1 MTALRLVV
9 LGPVRAWVGD
19 REVALGSARPRAVFA
34 MLALRAGAVVRRDEL
49 VAGVWGRDAPATAE
63 GSVHTYVSLLRKALE
78 PDRARGTASRLLE
91 SVGSGYRLRW
101 DPAASD
107 LAAFR
112 GLRARGQRQLAD
124 GDADAALASL
134 TAALELWRGEAL
146 AGLSGPFTESRRRE
160 LTAERATARE
170 LRAEAALATG
180 TYTDVIAELGAL
192 VAEEPLRERA
202 RELLVLALH
211 HSGRGAEALEVF
223 RDARRVLVA
232 ELGVEPG
239 PGLRAA
245 HQLVLTG
252 TRRDPAAPHPAPPR
266 ASTISH
272 TFPHHTEPAV
282 TAAVVETAP
291 VVEPDPDP
299 DPDPVEGPV
308 LLGRDAE
315 LDAASRAVDG
325 LSAGRGR
332 ALWIE
337 GEMGIG
343 KSALLTAVL
352 ARAAAAGHPIAHAVA
367 DELDSRFPLRLAL
380 DALGV
385 DPSATEPRRAAVARA
400 LRERQPA
407 GSIFAGGD
415 PVAGGV
421 DRLVALVEQLCA
433 DGPLVLALDDLQWA
447 DESSTE
453 VWHRLGALTR
463 RLPLLLLGAAR
474 PVPHRPEVARLRRV
488 VESGGGAVLDL
499 APLGEA
505 DVAGMVARLV
515 GAPPGPALR
524 EIAARA
530 GGNPLYVREVADA
543 LLRERLVV
551 VGTRVAEARE
561 HAFDRAPGSLVSA
574 VGGRLDFVSAPTRE
588 VLRWAALLGG
598 EFAIDDLAIVLGRPV
613 PELVPAFEEA
623 AAAGVLRDAGHRIA
637 FRHPVLR
644 QALYEGTPAALRN
657 ALHQQAAQ
665 ALARAGAP
673 VDHVAE
679 QLLAAPD
686 DAGSWVV
693 DWLLLRAPALVYE
706 APLVAVEL
714 LQRALR
720 SPSVPEEHAATLR
733 AHLSSVLFRIGRD
746 VEAEH
751 HARRALPQLR
761 DPDRIAEARWTLA
774 YGPFRASRPEEALAS
789 LREALS
795 DPVLPDA
802 WRARLLSLQALV
814 QRAGL
819 DDLDAAAASA
829 RESIEVGERGADPF
843 AIGQSLEVLWQ
854 VDAARRDYVSALAYL
869 DRALDVVGTDR
880 SLTDLKLVLLDNRVF
895 TLQCLDRLDEATDTL
910 RLAFE
915 VAGHGAPVAA
925 LQVGASVHR
934 FWLGG
939 WDEAVARLGAVL
951 GDDSGI
957 TGFGLREGGTVLL
970 HGVAALIAAHRDDE
984 LALRRHLH
992 AGLTVPLVTAAN
1004 RENCDFLV
1012 AARATSAYRDGDH
1025 AEAIE
1030 LLGGILDTRYAQMM
1044 LRHQWLPELVRIALD
1059 CDDRA
1064 TARAAVEAC
1073 EAEAA
1078 VESTEARAAAAARRC
1093 RCVLEEDPD
1102 GLTAVAAHYRSVGRV
1117 FELAQTLE
1125 DRAVLLARARRGAE
1139 AGATLREAVGLYRDL
1154 GAAWDIRRATSRVG

>member
-63 GSVHTYVSLLRKALE
+63 GSVHTYVSVLRKALE
-78 PDRARGTASRLLE
+78 PDRARGTAWQLLE

-112 GLRARGQRQLAD
+112 ALRARGQRQLAD
-124 GDADAALASL
+124 GDADAALVSL
-134 TAALELWRGEAL
+134 VAALDLWRGEAL

-180 TYTDVIAELGAL
+180 THTDVIAELGAL

-211 HSGRGAEALEVF
+211 RSGRGAEALEVF

-252 TRRDPAAPHPAPPR
+252 TRRDPAVPHPVPPR
-266 ASTISH
+266 ASAVSRTL
-272 TFPHHTEPAV
+272 PHHTEPAA
-282 TAAVVETAP
+282 TEAVVEPAR
-291 VVEPDPDP
+291 
-299 DPDPVEGPV
+299 DPVDGPV

-315 LDAASRAVDG
+315 LAAVSRAVDG
-325 LSAGRGR
+325 LSTGRGL

-352 ARAAAAGHPIAHAVA
+352 ARAGAAGRPIAHAVA
-367 DELDSRFPLRLAL
+367 DELDVRFPLRLAL

-385 DPSATEPRRAAVARA
+385 DPTATEPRRAAVARA
-400 LRERQPA
+400 LRERQPS

-415 PVAGGV
+415 PVASGV

-574 VGGRLDFVSAPTRE
+574 VGGRLDFVSGPTRE

-598 EFAIDDLAIVLGRPV
+598 EFSIDDLAIVLGRPV

-657 ALHQQAAQ
+657 ALHQQAAR

-686 DAGSWVV
+686 DVGPWVV
-693 DWLLLRAPALVYE
+693 DWLLLRAPVLVYE

-720 SPSVPEEHAATLR
+720 SPSAPEEHTATLR

-751 HARRALPQLR
+751 HARRALPRLR

-789 LREALS
+789 LREALA

-802 WRARLLSLQALV
+802 WRARLLSLRALV

-854 VDAARRDYVSALAYL
+854 VDAARRDYVSALDYL

-895 TLQCLDRLDEATDTL
+895 TLQCLDRLGEATDTL

-1012 AARATSAYRDGDH
+1012 AARATAAYRDGDH

-1030 LLGGILDTRYAQMM
+1030 LLGGILDTRYARMM
-1044 LRHQWLPELVRIALD
+1044 LRHQWLPELVRVALD

-1064 TARAAVEAC
+1064 TARAAAEAC

-1078 VESTEARAAAAARRC
+1078 EESTEARAAAAARRC
-1093 RCVLEEDPD
+1093 RCVLAEDPD
-1102 GLTAVAAHYRSVGRV
+1102 GLAGVAAHYRSVGRV

-1125 DRAVLLARARRGAE
+1125 DRAVLLARARREPEAAE
-1139 AGATLREAVGLYRDL
+1139 ALGEAVGLYRDL
-1154 GAAWDIRRATSRVG
+1154 GAAWDIRRATARVG